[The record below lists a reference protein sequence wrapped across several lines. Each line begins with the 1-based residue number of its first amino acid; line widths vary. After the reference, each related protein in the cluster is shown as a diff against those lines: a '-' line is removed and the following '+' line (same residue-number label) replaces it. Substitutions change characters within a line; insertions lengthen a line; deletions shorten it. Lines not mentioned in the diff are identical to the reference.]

1 MMLKMM
7 NTSPNY
13 IYEKA
18 VARYLRDAER
28 LGRNAERPISRPE
41 NAVDVQ
47 ARRVHLMGEGG
58 PIGTYT
64 FALTKRGYLRFRPL
78 WEDSDSEIPPPPES
92 ATQSIGKPRLRRDDV
107 SAVARLM
114 RNRGDASVREAS
126 VRLGVPIEEVEAWQ
140 AQVDQ
145 KSQEETNLKEGY
157 RQELKRLRQENQALK
172 RDKDFLS
179 QACAFFAK
187 QACAR

>member
-1 MMLKMM
+1 MM
-7 NTSPNY
+7 NASPSY
-13 IYEKA
+13 IYDKA

-28 LGRNAERPISRPE
+28 LGRTAEKPISQPE
-41 NAVDVQ
+41 NAVDIQ
-47 ARRVHLMGEGG
+47 ARRVHLQGQAG

-78 WEDSDSEIPPPPES
+78 WEESDSEIPPPPES
-92 ATQSIGKPRLRRDDV
+92 VTQSIGKPRLRRDDV

-114 RNRGDASVREAS
+114 RDRGDASVREAA
-126 VRLGVPIEEVEAWQ
+126 VRLGVAAQEVEAWQ
-140 AQVDQ
+140 ARVEA
-145 KSQEETNLKEGY
+145 KRKEERDTNESHT
-157 RQELKRLRQENQALK
+157 QELRRLRRENEALK